1 MDDDTLHPP
10 FSHLNLRRNP
20 FGQVPLD
27 ERPQLAVVDVE
38 KRIQQVQSGTVVE
51 FVGASGRGK
60 STHLRVMAERMPEA
74 AYVHV
79 HEDRPPPEMPD
90 CAVLCVD
97 EAQFLPPRRRRALY
111 RSDANLAL
119 GTHTS
124 LADEVAATGRAVD
137 TVSLDERGTDAD
149 LVRQIIQKRLEW
161 ARRGDGDVPT
171 LSDDA
176 VAWLL
181 DQYRD
186 NLRAMEHHLYA
197 VFQRLDRVRTITPDD
212 LEQAEAPPDSI
223 VETREPPTRGSMD
236 SLRHRVRSFFRAV
249 RETLPPTS

>member
-1 MDDDTLHPP
+1 MGDEALHLP
-10 FSHLNLRRNP
+10 FSPLNLRRNP
-20 FGQVPLD
+20 FGEVPLA
-27 ERPQLAVVDVE
+27 ERPQVAVVDVE
-38 KRIQQVQSGTVVE
+38 EWIRQVQTGTAVE

-90 CAVLCVD
+90 RPVLCVD

-137 TVSLDERGTDAD
+137 TVSLNERGADAD
-149 LVRQIIQKRLEW
+149 LVRQIVAKRLEW
-161 ARRGDGDVPT
+161 ARRGGGDVPT

-181 DQYRD
+181 DHYRD
-186 NLRAMEHHLYA
+186 NLRAIEHHLYA

-223 VETREPPTRGSMD
+223 IEAREPPTRGSMGA
-236 SLRHRVRSFFRAV
+236 LRHRIRAFFRAV
-249 RETLPPTS
+249 RETLHPTS